1 MFQSDEKVN
10 KFGIV
15 KKLSRDMIIN
25 ILKKNII
32 VSSFNYS
39 QNTDPEIL
47 QSKNFKLIKVNY
59 NKLELL
65 YNNNLLQKKFIKPLY
80 V

>member
-1 MFQSDEKVN
+1 
-10 KFGIV
+10 
-15 KKLSRDMIIN
+15 MITN
-25 ILKKNII
+25 ILKNII
-32 VSSFNYS
+32 VSSSNYS

-47 QSKNFKLIKVNY
+47 QPTNFKLIKVNY

-65 YNNNLLQKKFIKPLY
+65 YDNNLLQKKFIKPLY